1 MKRLAF
7 VLGSLMVFAAAARA
21 EDPAKLYGAKC
32 AGCHGKDGKGNPGMA
47 KPLKVDLAALSLVDA
62 PTLAKKDDALVALTL
77 AGQGK
82 MPAQKGKI
90 KDEDVKALVAY
101 VRGLAPKSAQ

>member
-1 MKRLAF
+1 MTALPF
-7 VLGSLMVFAAAARA
+7 PSL
-21 EDPAKLYGAKC
+21 PWHPAKC
-32 AGCHGKDGKGNPGMA
+32 AGCHGKDGKGNAVMVKA
-47 KPLKVDLAALSLVDA
+47 LKVDLAALSLVDA
-62 PTLAKKDDALVALTL
+62 ASLAKKDEEWVKLTL
-77 AGQGK
+77 DGQGK

>member
-1 MKRLAF
+1 MKRLSLALGAL
-7 VLGSLMVFAAAARA
+7 VLFAAAAGA
-21 EDPAKLYGAKC
+21 EDVVKLYGAKC
-32 AGCHGKDGKGNPGMA
+32 AGCHGKDGKGSAVMVKA
-47 KPLKVDLAALSLVDA
+47 LKVDLAALSLVDA
-62 PTLAKKDDALVALTL
+62 PSLAKKDEELVTLTL
-77 AGQGK
+77 VGQGK

>member
-1 MKRLAF
+1 MKRLSLLLG
-7 VLGSLMVFAAAARA
+7 VLTLLAAVAGA
-21 EDPAKLYGAKC
+21 EDAAKLYGAKC
-32 AGCHGKDGKGNPGMA
+32 AGCHGKDGKGNAVMVKA
-47 KPLKVDLAALSLVDA
+47 LKVDLAALSLVDA
-62 PTLAKKDDALVALTL
+62 ASLAKKDEEWVKLTL
-77 AGQGK
+77 DGQGK